1 MNGATAMAR
10 GLGFFSTG
18 LGLSQLLAPEA
29 FDELIGVRPDP
40 ETQTITRAI
49 GARELGA
56 AAGLLA
62 GPTPVAFM
70 WMRVAGDLMDLALLG
85 RALNARGNRQDRV
98 GQAMAAVVAITALD
112 VLASLLVTRE
122 SRRMSGHTGPD
133 AGSAEAVGS
142 TTLNV
147 LTTGTEGGS
156 RRVVKSITV
165 DRPRAELYAFWRDF
179 TNLPRFMHHLESV
192 EVLDGDG
199 RRSRWR
205 AKAPL
210 GSTVEWE
217 ADITDDAPDERI
229 AWRSVEGSQIENSG
243 SVTFREAPVGG
254 GTVVHV
260 ELEYD
265 PPGGPLGVAIAK
277 LSGEEPE
284 TQTSADLRRFKQV
297 MELGEVVVSDA
308 TIGGRRLRQRAA
320 QPPEQVDAAA
330 AV

>member
-1 MNGATAMAR
+1 MNAGTTVAR
-10 GLGFFSTG
+10 GLGLFSMG
-18 LGLSQLLAPEA
+18 LGLYQLLAPRQ
-29 FDELIGVRPDP
+29 FDELIGVRPHDDI
-40 ETQTITRAI
+40 ETTTRAI

-56 AAGLLA
+56 AAGLLVS
-62 GPTPVAFM
+62 PMPVAFM
-70 WMRVAGDLMDLALLG
+70 WMRVAGDMMDLALLG
-85 RALNARGNRQDRV
+85 RALNARSNRQDRV
-98 GQAMAAVVAITALD
+98 GAAMTSVIGITALD
-112 VLASLLVTRE
+112 VLTSILVTRE
-122 SRRMSGHTGPD
+122 ARNGRNERRADGLETT
-133 AGSAEAVGS
+133 GS
-142 TTLNV
+142 TTLAV
-147 LTTGTEGGS
+147 STTGAAGRS

-165 DRPRAELYAFWRDF
+165 NRARADLFAFWRDF

-192 EVLDGDG
+192 EVLDADG

-217 ADITDDAPDERI
+217 AEMIDEAPDERI
-229 AWRSVEGSQIENSG
+229 SWRSAEASRVHNEGTVS
-243 SVTFREAPVGG
+243 FRDAGVGG
-254 GTVVHV
+254 ATIVHV

-277 LSGEEPE
+277 LTGEEPE

-308 TIGGRRLRQRAA
+308 TVGGRRLRQRPAR
-320 QPPEQVDAAA
+320 PPEQVGTA

>member
-1 MNGATAMAR
+1 M
-10 GLGFFSTG
+10 G
-18 LGLSQLLAPEA
+18 LGLYQLLAPRE
-29 FDELIGVRPDP
+29 FDELIGVRPHSDV
-40 ETQTITRAI
+40 ETTTRAI

-62 GPTPVAFM
+62 SPLPVRFM
-70 WMRVAGDLMDLALLG
+70 WIRVAGDLMDLALLG

-98 GQAMAAVVAITALD
+98 GQAMASVIAITALD
-112 VLASLLVTRE
+112 VLGSLIVTRE
-122 SRRMSGHTGPD
+122 AQRNGGRSGHWSNAAQTT
-133 AGSAEAVGS
+133 GS
-142 TTLNV
+142 TTLGV
-147 LTTGTEGGS
+147 RTTATAGGS

-165 DRPRAELYAFWRDF
+165 DRPRSEVYAFWRDF
-179 TNLPRFMHHLESV
+179 TNLPRFMDHLESV
-192 EVLDGDG
+192 DVLDPDG

-217 ADITDDAPDERI
+217 AAVADDIPDELI
-229 AWRSVEGSQIENSG
+229 AWRSLEGSAVRNG
-243 SVTFREAPVGG
+243 GTVTFRDAAVGG
-254 GTVVHV
+254 GTVVRV

-297 MELGEVVVSDA
+297 MELGEVVVSDS
-308 TIGGRRLRQRAA
+308 TIGGRRLRQRPA
-320 QPPEQVDAAA
+320 QPPEQVEAAA

>member
-1 MNGATAMAR
+1 MNGATALAR
-10 GLGFFSTG
+10 GLGLFSTG
-18 LGLSQLLAPEA
+18 LGLYQLLSPRE
-29 FDELIGVRPDP
+29 FDELIGVRANDDT
-40 ETQTITRAI
+40 ETITRAV

-70 WMRVAGDLMDLALLG
+70 WMRVAGDLMDIALLG
-85 RALNARGNRQDRV
+85 RALNGRGNRQDRV
-98 GQAMAAVVAITALD
+98 GQAMASVVAITALD
-112 VLASLLVTRE
+112 VLASLVVTLE
-122 SRRMSGHTGPD
+122 ARRISGHTGPD

-142 TTLNV
+142 TTLGV
-147 LTTGTEGGS
+147 ATTGSEGGS

-179 TNLPRFMHHLESV
+179 ANLPQFMHHLESV
-192 EVLDGDG
+192 QVLDGEG

-217 ADITDDAPDERI
+217 AAVTDEVAGERI
-229 AWRSVEGSQIENSG
+229 SWQSAEGSQVDNRG
-243 SVTFREAPVGG
+243 TVTFRDAPVGG

-260 ELEYD
+260 DLEYD

-277 LSGEEPE
+277 LTGEEPE

-297 MELGEVVVSDA
+297 MELGEVVVSDS

-320 QPPEQVDAAA
+320 QPPEQVEAAA